1 MNVSVSQ
8 YNITFS
14 KNKAK
19 YFGYKLLAITRRN
32 YKNKKG
38 GDFTTI
44 FQVWDLNL
52 YKLKY
57 TYNVKNIN

>member
-44 FQVWDLNL
+44 FQV
-52 YKLKY
+52 
-57 TYNVKNIN
+57 